1 MPHGRIS
8 TALQVRDNNW
18 CFRWRKADSLVL
30 DQAAMA
36 AVTND
41 IHARCPILDAMV
53 LGFSVTVREKTQ
65 TNSLE
70 QNMSCQIR
78 KLYFS
83 VV

>member
-1 MPHGRIS
+1 
-8 TALQVRDNNW
+8 
-18 CFRWRKADSLVL
+18 
-30 DQAAMA
+30 MA
-36 AVTND
+36 AVTNE